1 MRMSLAPCPLPCA
14 VAVLLLALAPL
25 PLWADREPAEPPQV
39 APRQVESPRPVA
51 RAGLQQ
57 LPLPT
62 GVRRLAPKSD
72 AWIDPA
78 RKAVI
83 MDGEV
88 CFREGPIEM
97 FACTRGTK
105 EYESVVSVNTQAFVI
120 HAALLSLGAKPGAPA
135 RFTPTYT
142 PARGTEIAIEL
153 HWVGPDGKPHKSRAR
168 DWIRNVRTKQAMTHG
183 WVFAG
188 SGFWTDPQTGQ
199 KHYQAEG
206 GDFICVSNF
215 PSAMLDLPIESTQ
228 ANQGLLFEAF
238 SKRIP
243 PLGTRVRVILRP
255 KVVKKKS

>member
-1 MRMSLAPCPLPCA
+1 
-14 VAVLLLALAPL
+14 
-25 PLWADREPAEPPQV
+25 
-39 APRQVESPRPVA
+39 
-51 RAGLQQ
+51 
-57 LPLPT
+57 
-62 GVRRLAPKSD
+62 
-72 AWIDPA
+72 
-78 RKAVI
+78 
-83 MDGEV
+83 
-88 CFREGPIEM
+88 
-97 FACTRGTK
+97 
-105 EYESVVSVNTQAFVI
+105 
-120 HAALLSLGAKPGAPA
+120 
-135 RFTPTYT
+135 
-142 PARGTEIAIEL
+142 
-153 HWVGPDGKPHKSRAR
+153 
-168 DWIRNVRTKQAMTHG
+168 MTHG

>member
-1 MRMSLAPCPLPCA
+1 
-14 VAVLLLALAPL
+14 
-25 PLWADREPAEPPQV
+25 
-39 APRQVESPRPVA
+39 
-51 RAGLQQ
+51 
-57 LPLPT
+57 
-62 GVRRLAPKSD
+62 
-72 AWIDPA
+72 
-78 RKAVI
+78 

-97 FACTRGTK
+97 FVCTRGTK
-105 EYESVVSVNTQAFVI
+105 EYESVVSVKTQAFVI
-120 HAALLSLGAKPGAPA
+120 HAALLSLGAKPGSPA

-142 PARGTEIAIEL
+142 PASGTKIAIEL
-153 HWVGPDGKPHKSRAR
+153 QWVGVDGKPHKARAQ
-168 DWIRNVRTKQAMTHG
+168 DWIRNVRTKQAMTHD

-255 KVVKKKS
+255 KVVKKK